1 MNPLSPF
8 AFDFNDR
15 PFVVI
20 WETTRA
26 CALACKHC
34 RAEADPHAHPLQ
46 LSTTEGFELID
57 QIAEIKPP
65 VFVLTGGDPAMR
77 PDLLDLINYS
87 REQGLFPALSP
98 SATPRL
104 LKMNFHELKKAGVH
118 RISLSIDGPD
128 RESHDAFRG
137 VKGTWD
143 WTLKAYEKCFDA
155 GIPVQINTT
164 ITRDNANRLDDF
176 IELLEDIEPV
186 LWSVFVLVPTGRG
199 KFDDLPTPEQ
209 LERLLMRL
217 HAHSIHAPYEV
228 KTTEAPMYRRVQRQ
242 HPEFGEFKPS
252 KRAPLG
258 INDGK
263 GFVFVSHTGEI
274 NPSGFLPFNAGNV
287 RKDSLLDVYR
297 NNATFQ
303 HLRDPDALKGKC
315 GFCEYRSLCGGSR
328 ARAYAMTGNP
338 FEGDP
343 LCDYQPPMMTMQ
355 RAWA

>member
-1 MNPLSPF
+1 MQPLSLP
-8 AFDFNDR
+8 AFDLDDR

-26 CALACKHC
+26 CALSCRHC

-46 LSTTEGFELID
+46 LNTRESYALID
-57 QIAEIKPP
+57 QIAAIKPP
-65 VFVLTGGDPAMR
+65 VFVMTGGDPAMR

-87 REQGLFPALSP
+87 REQGLLPALSP

-104 LKMNFHELKKAGVH
+104 VKMNFHELKRAGVH

-137 VKGTWD
+137 VKGTWN
-143 WTLKAYEKCFDA
+143 WTLQAYEKCFDA

-164 ITRDNANRLDDF
+164 ITRQNADQLDAFFDV
-176 IELLEDIEPV
+176 LEDIEPV

-209 LERLLMRL
+209 LERLLLRL
-217 HAHSIHAPYEV
+217 HVHSLTAPYDV

-252 KRAPLG
+252 KRAPAG

-274 NPSGFLPFNAGNV
+274 NPSGFLPFYTGNV
-287 RKDSLLDVYR
+287 RTDNLLDVYR
-297 NNATFQ
+297 NHPTFQ
-303 HLRDPDALKGKC
+303 QLRDSDALKGKC
-315 GFCEYRSLCGGSR
+315 GFCEFRSLCGGSR
-328 ARAYAMTGNP
+328 ARAFAMTGNP
-338 FEGDP
+338 LEADP
-343 LCDYQPPMMTMQ
+343 LCVYQPPLMLAQ

>member
-1 MNPLSPF
+1 MNPLSPP

-34 RAEADPHAHPLQ
+34 RAEAEPRPHPLQ
-46 LSTTEGFELID
+46 LSAVESYELID
-57 QIAEIKPP
+57 QVAEIKPP

-77 PDLLDLINYS
+77 PDLLDLVRYS
-87 REQGLFPALSP
+87 RDQGLMPALSP

-104 LKMNFHELKKAGVH
+104 LKMNFHELKNAGVH
-118 RISLSIDGPD
+118 RMSLSIDGPD

-143 WTLKAYEKCFDA
+143 WTLRAYEKCFDA

-176 IELLEDIEPV
+176 IQLLEDIEPV

-217 HAHSIHAPYEV
+217 HAHSVHAPYEV

-242 HPEFGEFKPS
+242 HPELGEMKPS

-287 RKDSLLDVYR
+287 RRDNLIEVYR

-315 GFCEYRSLCGGSR
+315 GFCEYRSICGGSR

-343 LCDYQPPMMTMQ
+343 LCEYQPPMVTAQ

>member
-1 MNPLSPF
+1 MSELSPY

-26 CALACKHC
+26 CALACRHC

-46 LSTTEGFELID
+46 LSTEEGFALID

-87 REQGLFPALSP
+87 REKGLFPALSP

-104 LKMNFHELKKAGVH
+104 VKMNFHELKRAGVH

-128 RESHDAFRG
+128 RASHDAFRG

-143 WTLKAYEKCFDA
+143 WTLQAYEKCFDA

-164 ITRDNANRLDDF
+164 ITKDNADRLDDF
-176 IELLEDIEPV
+176 IDMLEDIEPV

-199 KFDDLPTPEQ
+199 KFDDLPSPAQ
-209 LERLLMRL
+209 LERLLIRL
-217 HAHSIHAPYEV
+217 HEHSLTAPYEI

-242 HPEFGEFKPS
+242 HPEIGEFRPT

-263 GFVFVSHTGEI
+263 GFVFVSHTGEV
-274 NPSGFLPFNAGNV
+274 NPSGFLPLNAGNV
-287 RKDSLLDVYR
+287 RTQHLLDIYR
-297 NNATFQ
+297 NNPTFQ
-303 HLRDPDALKGKC
+303 HLRDPNALMGKC
-315 GFCEYRSLCGGSR
+315 GQCEYRSLCGGSR
-328 ARAYAMTGNP
+328 ARAYAMSGNP
-338 FEGDP
+338 FDGDP
-343 LCDYQPPMMTMQ
+343 LCEYQPPMLMAQ

>member
-1 MNPLSPF
+1 
-8 AFDFNDR
+8 
-15 PFVVI
+15 
-20 WETTRA
+20 
-26 CALACKHC
+26 
-34 RAEADPHAHPLQ
+34 
-46 LSTTEGFELID
+46 
-57 QIAEIKPP
+57 
-65 VFVLTGGDPAMR
+65 
-77 PDLLDLINYS
+77 
-87 REQGLFPALSP
+87 
-98 SATPRL
+98 
-104 LKMNFHELKKAGVH
+104 
-118 RISLSIDGPD
+118 
-128 RESHDAFRG
+128 

-143 WTLKAYEKCFDA
+143 WTLQAYEKCFDA

-287 RKDSLLDVYR
+287 RKDNLLDVYR

-343 LCDYQPPMMTMQ
+343 LCDYQPPMMAQ